1 MFVGGSSDGALARS
15 LVVGVCNLQMWAE
28 KEMRNLL
35 RLHAANIPCPKP
47 VQLRLHILVMEFLGE
62 NGVASPRLKDAN
74 LPPARM
80 RRAYTEVVLLLR
92 NMYHRCRLVH
102 ADFSEYNLLVHA
114 DEVYVIDVSQS
125 VELDHPR
132 AFDFLRE
139 DCRHANDYFRRQGV
153 ATLTNK
159 ELFDFVVDQGV
170 RC

>member
-1 MFVGGSSDGALARS
+1 M
-15 LVVGVCNLQMWAE
+15 
-28 KEMRNLL
+28 
-35 RLHAANIPCPKP
+35 
-47 VQLRLHILVMEFLGE
+47 HILVMEFLGE

>member
-1 MFVGGSSDGALARS
+1 
-15 LVVGVCNLQMWAE
+15 
-28 KEMRNLL
+28 
-35 RLHAANIPCPKP
+35 
-47 VQLRLHILVMEFLGE
+47 
-62 NGVASPRLKDAN
+62 
-74 LPPARM
+74 M